1 MPNIENTLSVGAEIW
16 LGGNAYRVGDIVADK
31 IRVYPG
37 IEKTEIR
44 RIVLER
50 AYDIEDE
57 GVTYAD

>member
-1 MPNIENTLSVGAEIW
+1 MPIKVNTLSVGAEIW

-50 AYDIEDE
+50 AYDIEDRRCK
-57 GVTYAD
+57 